1 MIGHAQA
8 PLPAF
13 ERLLVRVM
21 LTGVLVS
28 TSMLSAGLVLLL
40 AAPASPGGHQLLNA
54 GLLILMATP
63 VVRIVLSVAE
73 AWRRHDWFW
82 LWSTTAVV
90 IVLMGTLAYSL
101 WTR

>member
-1 MIGHAQA
+1 MIGHPPAS
-8 PLPAF
+8 LPAF
-13 ERLLVRVM
+13 EHLLVRVM

-28 TSMLSAGLVLLL
+28 TSVLSAGLVLLL
-40 AAPASPGGHQLLNA
+40 AAPTSQLGRQLLNA
-54 GLLILMATP
+54 GLMILMATP

-101 WTR
+101 WMR